1 LLPLS
6 EILKRGAGG
15 ELPLQSQRSALVVP
29 AAWLGCTLK
38 EGLLAEPVWWVAG
51 GVLMT
56 DLTFL
61 LDHFER
67 ATRALSGDL
76 RRIGKRRA
84 LLLQAAGSRP
94 DLAAKSGH
102 GD

>member
-1 LLPLS
+1 
-6 EILKRGAGG
+6 
-15 ELPLQSQRSALVVP
+15 
-29 AAWLGCTLK
+29 
-38 EGLLAEPVWWVAG
+38 
-51 GVLMT
+51 MT